1 MQIARDL
8 RANPAMTVQIARTLK
23 HGPKWDLKFH
33 GHGPHAADQNG
44 LKGRNKGEN
53 LAENSENFG
62 KIDFA
67 RFGPNMALLAIGT
80 VTAGLAQ
87 FF

>member
-1 MQIARDL
+1 MKLNKSTKLVTCHQISRP
-8 RANPAMTVQIARTLK
+8 R
-23 HGPKWDLKFH
+23 
-33 GHGPHAADQNG
+33 PHAADQKG
-44 LKGRNKGEN
+44 LKGRSRGQN
-53 LAENSENFG
+53 LAEISENFG

-67 RFGPNMALLAIGT
+67 RFGPNMAHLAIGT

>member
-1 MQIARDL
+1 MYASS
-8 RANPAMTVQIARTLK
+8 K
-23 HGPKWDLKFH
+23 YH
-33 GHGPHAADQNG
+33 GHGLHAADQKG
-44 LKGRNKGEN
+44 LKGRNRGEN
-53 LAENSENFG
+53 FAEKSENLG
-62 KIDFA
+62 KFDFV